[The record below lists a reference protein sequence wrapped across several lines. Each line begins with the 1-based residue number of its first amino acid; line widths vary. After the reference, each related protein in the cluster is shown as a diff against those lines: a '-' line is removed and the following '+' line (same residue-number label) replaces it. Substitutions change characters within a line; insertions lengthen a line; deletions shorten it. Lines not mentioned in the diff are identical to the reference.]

1 MRLFVAAALIFVS
14 ASEVLAQ
21 GNCDPGSRQ
30 FVLDFGNS
38 WGHGTLNPPV
48 GSSLE
53 VVGRINKTTPQNPGR
68 PLNYDT
74 SSGSEYTFYITGVD
88 LDAFVDSDPD
98 TFSYGGGGTITIY
111 YDTSRDSPRPP
122 TANPPNASVPDLFT
136 DGSPI
141 LVGTIDDLLI
151 DFGDANGAGPDSTGE
166 IRGTITFV
174 AGDSLPALISPTW
187 VWNATVSSN
196 FFFSVPAGYN
206 WAWSGELINECPPPN
221 PVESSTWG
229 GIKGLYR

>member
-98 TFSYGGGGTITIY
+98 TFSYGGGGTITI
-111 YDTSRDSPRPP
+111 
-122 TANPPNASVPDLFT
+122 
-136 DGSPI
+136 
-141 LVGTIDDLLI
+141 
-151 DFGDANGAGPDSTGE
+151 
-166 IRGTITFV
+166 
-174 AGDSLPALISPTW
+174 
-187 VWNATVSSN
+187 
-196 FFFSVPAGYN
+196 
-206 WAWSGELINECPPPN
+206 
-221 PVESSTWG
+221 
-229 GIKGLYR
+229 